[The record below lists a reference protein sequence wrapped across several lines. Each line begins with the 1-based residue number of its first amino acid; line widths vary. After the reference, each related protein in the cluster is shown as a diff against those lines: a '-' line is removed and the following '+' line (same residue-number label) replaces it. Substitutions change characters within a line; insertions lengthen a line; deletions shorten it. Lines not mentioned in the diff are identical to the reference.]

1 MKCVEV
7 YKELYHQEPF
17 DVAFCPYRISPLG
30 AHIDHQYGKINGL
43 AIDKGIHMAYHPK
56 QNGVVE
62 LQSLNF
68 PKRAQFFVSAVPDE
82 KQGDW
87 ADHLRGAAKMLGEKY
102 RLKVGLSG
110 IIEGSLPIGGLSSSA
125 SVIICFL
132 SALCKV
138 NGMVDKPET
147 IETQRFEDFR
157 GWLSV
162 PVDKSIDFRVVQID
176 QGFSR
181 KAGTLRGLHFQE
193 GEHAQAKLVS
203 CLYGS
208 IFNVAVDLRP
218 GDTFGYAYGEILSFE
233 NQKQMLI
240 PRGFAH
246 GYLTLEDDT
255 LMQWCVDNDFCGEA
269 ARAVRYDSDFIWQTE
284 PWPMREYILSEKD
297 KNAIKLS
304 ELRKF

>member
-110 IIEGSLPIGGLSSSA
+110 IIEGSLPIGGLPKSSQYDLFWEKYYKYGIDA
-125 SVIICFL
+125 AFKATVYKKVCKRYYKEYPIIL
-132 SALCKV
+132 L
-138 NGMVDKPET
+138 
-147 IETQRFEDFR
+147 
-157 GWLSV
+157 
-162 PVDKSIDFRVVQID
+162 KSIIKKCICWD
-176 QGFSR
+176 R
-181 KAGTLRGLHFQE
+181 KIQ
-193 GEHAQAKLVS
+193 
-203 CLYGS
+203 
-208 IFNVAVDLRP
+208 
-218 GDTFGYAYGEILSFE
+218 
-233 NQKQMLI
+233 
-240 PRGFAH
+240 
-246 GYLTLEDDT
+246 
-255 LMQWCVDNDFCGEA
+255 
-269 ARAVRYDSDFIWQTE
+269 
-284 PWPMREYILSEKD
+284 
-297 KNAIKLS
+297 
-304 ELRKF
+304 

>member
-1 MKCVEV
+1 
-7 YKELYHQEPF
+7 
-17 DVAFCPYRISPLG
+17 
-30 AHIDHQYGKINGL
+30 
-43 AIDKGIHMAYHPK
+43 
-56 QNGVVE
+56 
-62 LQSLNF
+62 
-68 PKRAQFFVSAVPDE
+68 
-82 KQGDW
+82 
-87 ADHLRGAAKMLGEKY
+87 
-102 RLKVGLSG
+102 
-110 IIEGSLPIGGLSSSA
+110 
-125 SVIICFL
+125 
-132 SALCKV
+132 
-138 NGMVDKPET
+138 MVDKPEI

-162 PVDKSIDFRVVQID
+162 PVDRSIDFHVVQIN

-181 KAGTLRGLHFQE
+181 KDGTLRGLHFQE
-193 GEHAQAKLVS
+193 GEHAQAKMVS
-203 CLYGS
+203 CQHGS